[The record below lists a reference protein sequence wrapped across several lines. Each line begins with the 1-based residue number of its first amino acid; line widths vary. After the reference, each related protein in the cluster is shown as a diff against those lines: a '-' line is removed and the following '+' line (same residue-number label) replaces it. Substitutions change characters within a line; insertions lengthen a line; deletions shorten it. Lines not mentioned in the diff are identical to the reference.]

1 MLQKEGKKP
10 VKMGHISLAPDLRH
24 FTVHYVLGLGAV
36 VTILVSR
43 KSRAMGRNC
52 AIFFVTPI
60 SKNNFEEFP
69 LNFDSYRLGTLLPPF
84 CQELRLMISDY

>member
-1 MLQKEGKKP
+1 MISLVAKRGKKP

-84 CQELRLMISDY
+84 FAKN